1 MSFNLW
7 SKIVAIVVVLNCLIV
22 DAVPWAVGGD
32 FKQPSI
38 QFIGTADIQGTASDL
53 SGYVE
58 KLVNG
63 EPHNRFGGISA
74 LEYTGHGNRYIA
86 LPDRGPDDGATGYEC
101 RYQVIEINI
110 TPDSPKPVQVV
121 LKETHVLKDFAARNF
136 TGSAAATKCTESC
149 AGRLDPEGVRVG
161 RDGRIFVS
169 DEYGP
174 TLIAFDTADRE
185 LARFQLPLHL
195 HIQNASD
202 SKTAE
207 IQDNSIGR
215 VSNRGMEG
223 LALSGDGKFL
233 YGIMQSCLLQDGER
247 TESGKVLG
255 RYCRI
260 IEVEI
265 SSGKIREF
273 AYPIDAPE
281 NGVSEILAWS
291 PGQFLVL
298 ERDGN
303 AGVDALYRKLTWI
316 DVSEATDIV
325 SVEAL
330 PLGQLPTG
338 VQAVQKQE
346 FLDFLNPAYGLAG
359 EKMPEK
365 IEGLTFGP
373 TLPDGRKTLV
383 LAIDNDFEA
392 DKPSFF
398 WVFAVGAEVAVSAR

>member
-1 MSFNLW
+1 MSLNLC
-7 SKIVAIVVVLNCLIV
+7 SKIVAIAVVSNCLII
-22 DAVPWAVGGD
+22 DGVPWAAGGE
-32 FKQPSI
+32 FERPSI

-53 SGYVE
+53 SGHVE
-58 KLVNG
+58 KLENG

-74 LEYTGHGNRYIA
+74 LEYTGHGNRFIA
-86 LPDRGPDDGATGYEC
+86 LPDRGPDDGATGYQC
-101 RYQVIEINI
+101 RYQVVEINI
-110 TPDSPKPVQVV
+110 TPDSAKPVQVE
-121 LKETHVLKDFAARNF
+121 LKETHVLKDFAARSF

-174 TLIAFDTADRE
+174 SLIAFDATDHE
-185 LARFQLPLHL
+185 IARFQLPWHL
-195 HIQNASD
+195 QIRNASD

-255 RYCRI
+255 RYCRM

-265 SSGKIREF
+265 SSGDIREF
-273 AYPIDAPE
+273 AYPMDSLE
-281 NGVSEILAWS
+281 NGVSEILVWS
-291 PGQFLVL
+291 PMQFLVL
-298 ERDGN
+298 ERDGHT
-303 AGVDALYRKLTWI
+303 GVDASYRKLTWI
-316 DVSEATDIV
+316 DISEATDIV

-330 PLGQLPTG
+330 PLGHLPAGT
-338 VQAVQKQE
+338 QPVQKRD

-359 EKMPEK
+359 KEMPEK

-373 TLPDGRKTLV
+373 TLPDRRRTLV

-392 DKPSFF
+392 DKPSLF
-398 WVFAVGAEVAVSAR
+398 WVFAVGADVTVSAR